1 MSIIIFNIYFIIYFI
16 KSCFPGIVDD
26 MQDFFAL
33 QKQKITA
40 FLLPF
45 LEKKRK
51 DLKRTGDMGG
61 GVCARLKTFVP
72 RGKMLRG
79 GLLVLSYGLFKTGV
93 PASVIQAGAALEL
106 VQAGLLIH
114 DDIMDGDLE
123 RRGEKSLFY
132 EYAARAQARKLN
144 RAFHVGESLGICA
157 GDIAF
162 FLSYELLSGLDLPAG
177 SGAGGNTRSDTGS
190 GEGSHTRPGLGGN
203 TRSGAGAGIGAERCT
218 TAGTIPRLI
227 GLVSRE
233 LSYVAAAQ
241 MLDVYRG
248 AQDRLKLS
256 ENDILRLYTY
266 KTARYTFSLPL
277 LCGALLARAAEKQL
291 PRLEKIGELLGI
303 IFQIKDDELGLFGDS
318 DKTGKP
324 VGSDIKEGKKNLY
337 YYYLFGRGLRT
348 DHERLLNLFGS
359 GQAGKKE
366 IEEIRSLVIGLGIQ
380 EKINKKV
387 DQLAAR
393 VSRMITQ
400 LPSGRGGARELLL
413 ELLRY
418 NLKRVA

>member
-1 MSIIIFNIYFIIYFI
+1 
-16 KSCFPGIVDD
+16 

-33 QKQKITA
+33 QKQKISA

-79 GLLVLSYGLFKTGV
+79 GLLVLSYGLFKPGV
-93 PASVIQAGAALEL
+93 PAPVIQAGAALEL

-177 SGAGGNTRSDTGS
+177 GGAGGSTRFGA
-190 GEGSHTRPGLGGN
+190 GSH

-218 TAGTIPRLI
+218 SAGTIPRLI

-337 YYYLFGRGLRT
+337 YYYLFGRGGRT
-348 DHERLLNLFGS
+348 GHERLLNLFGS

-387 DQLAAR
+387 DQRAAR

>member
-1 MSIIIFNIYFIIYFI
+1 
-16 KSCFPGIVDD
+16 

-33 QKQKITA
+33 QKQKISA

-79 GLLVLSYGLFKTGV
+79 GLLVLSYGLFKPGV
-93 PASVIQAGAALEL
+93 PAPVIQAGAALEL

-177 SGAGGNTRSDTGS
+177 SGAGGHTRS
-190 GEGSHTRPGLGGN
+190 GEGSH
-203 TRSGAGAGIGAERCT
+203 TRSGAGAGIGAERWT
-218 TAGTIPRLI
+218 SAGTIPRLI